1 MKKALNI
8 TSLVFGILGVL
19 SVIAFLILGTVFLV
33 SADPLARAIVDQ
45 AIQADSTV
53 DAEALYESTLVV
65 FSTCGTAFVV
75 MGAIG
80 IAGTALCFH
89 IDDGGRDEPQNDERN
104 EETKELA
111 EESVEG
117 DEETNR
123 NVGRKKPE
131 QNAQSDGDENAGQE
145 ANGGKFHG
153 SLWRVMGKTCFP
165 KRKIRVRREQVLT
178 PGCALYL

>member
-53 DAEALYESTLVV
+53 DAEALYASTLVV

-80 IAGTALCFH
+80 IAGTALCFVLPH
-89 IDDGGRDEPQNDERN
+89 MAN
-104 EETKELA
+104 
-111 EESVEG
+111 
-117 DEETNR
+117 
-123 NVGRKKPE
+123 KPV
-131 QNAQSDGDENAGQE
+131 ASRSTLITLG
-145 ANGGKFHG
+145 
-153 SLWRVMGKTCFP
+153 
-165 KRKIRVRREQVLT
+165 VLT
-178 PGCALYL
+178 VLFGVNGQIVPGVLAIVHGAKNGQ

>member
-53 DAEALYESTLVV
+53 NAEALYESTLVI

-80 IAGTALCFH
+80 IAGTALCFVLH
-89 IDDGGRDEPQNDERN
+89 HMAN
-104 EETKELA
+104 
-111 EESVEG
+111 
-117 DEETNR
+117 
-123 NVGRKKPE
+123 KPV
-131 QNAQSDGDENAGQE
+131 ASRSTLITLG
-145 ANGGKFHG
+145 
-153 SLWRVMGKTCFP
+153 
-165 KRKIRVRREQVLT
+165 VLT
-178 PGCALYL
+178 VLFGVNGQIVPGVLAIVHGAKNGQ

>member
-53 DAEALYESTLVV
+53 NAEALYESTLVV

-80 IAGTALCFH
+80 IAGTALCFVLH
-89 IDDGGRDEPQNDERN
+89 HMAN
-104 EETKELA
+104 
-111 EESVEG
+111 
-117 DEETNR
+117 
-123 NVGRKKPE
+123 KPV
-131 QNAQSDGDENAGQE
+131 ASRSTLITLG
-145 ANGGKFHG
+145 
-153 SLWRVMGKTCFP
+153 
-165 KRKIRVRREQVLT
+165 VLT
-178 PGCALYL
+178 VLLGVNGQIVPGVLAIVHGAKNGQ

>member
-53 DAEALYESTLVV
+53 DAEALYASTLVV

-80 IAGTALCFH
+80 IAGTALWTRKAACLF
-89 IDDGGRDEPQNDERN
+89 PQNSFLRKTRFFMSLEDLTDAYRFIEKRLSKDSWKGFKPWITETRN
-104 EETKELA
+104 KGHMFAL
-111 EESVEG
+111 
-117 DEETNR
+117 
-123 NVGRKKPE
+123 
-131 QNAQSDGDENAGQE
+131 Q
-145 ANGGKFHG
+145 
-153 SLWRVMGKTCFP
+153 
-165 KRKIRVRREQVLT
+165 RVRST
-178 PGCALYL
+178 K

>member
-53 DAEALYESTLVV
+53 DAEALYASALVV

-80 IAGTALCFH
+80 IAGTALCFVLH
-89 IDDGGRDEPQNDERN
+89 HM
-104 EETKELA
+104 
-111 EESVEG
+111 SS
-117 DEETNR
+117 
-123 NVGRKKPE
+123 KPV
-131 QNAQSDGDENAGQE
+131 ASRSTLITLG
-145 ANGGKFHG
+145 
-153 SLWRVMGKTCFP
+153 
-165 KRKIRVRREQVLT
+165 VLT
-178 PGCALYL
+178 VLFGVNGQIVPGVLAIVHGAKNGQ

>member
-53 DAEALYESTLVV
+53 DAEALYASTLVV

-80 IAGTALCFH
+80 IAGTALCFVLH
-89 IDDGGRDEPQNDERN
+89 HMAN
-104 EETKELA
+104 
-111 EESVEG
+111 
-117 DEETNR
+117 
-123 NVGRKKPE
+123 KPV
-131 QNAQSDGDENAGQE
+131 ASRSTLITLG
-145 ANGGKFHG
+145 
-153 SLWRVMGKTCFP
+153 
-165 KRKIRVRREQVLT
+165 VLT
-178 PGCALYL
+178 VLFGVNGHSVPGVLAIVHGAKNGQ